1 MRDRHERMKGPRG
14 TKGPVEQYPSLLDLP
29 FESEFQKILAG
40 KEYLED
46 PWRDGEV
53 VAWHLYN

>member
-1 MRDRHERMKGPRG
+1 MKGPRG